1 MNNFSD
7 YDFEGF
13 NLISRRVRNCETGL
27 EFHKTGIEA
36 GLKIVGLAAPGSR
49 EGRLIVCLWWG
60 RPKFLL
66 VLEDIL
72 KRNKSR
78 GVVKNSIFMVRLTV
92 RVDPAPPLRSV
103 FCDFLCPFSLT

>member
-13 NLISRRVRNCETGL
+13 TLISRRVRNCEAGL

-72 KRNKSR
+72 KRNKR
-78 GVVKNSIFMVRLTV
+78 GVVKKQYSYGQADCKGI
-92 RVDPAPPLRSV
+92 PPPPLRSA
-103 FCDFLCPFSLT
+103 FCDFFVLLALD

>member
-13 NLISRRVRNCETGL
+13 TLISRRVRNCEAGL

-72 KRNKSR
+72 KRKKR
-78 GVVKNSIFMVRLTV
+78 EIVKKGLFT
-92 RVDPAPPLRSV
+92 DTPPPGA
-103 FCDFLCPFSLT
+103 FCDFFVSV

>member
-1 MNNFSD
+1 MSNCSN

-13 NLISRRVRNCETGL
+13 TLFSTKIRICEAGL

-36 GLKIVGLAAPGSR
+36 GLKIVGLAPPGSR

-72 KRNKSR
+72 KRNKR
-78 GVVKNSIFMVRLTV
+78 GIVKKIAFYGH
-92 RVDPAPPLRSV
+92 PRS
-103 FCDFLCPFSLT
+103 FL